1 MLVNKPKKRQKDS
14 IEEKQNSD
22 FKLWDL
28 KNLKNSKKNSFLT
41 NLQMFGK
48 LLLWNHQKEEN
59 PCGCINP
66 NNMEFLIVWESLIKL
81 NKREKV
87 MLYTKLFK
95 IDYIMI
101 PNLELVSILDKKEL
115 LPLFLDILIPLTI
128 MLLKLL
134 DRKIKDSLD

>member
-1 MLVNKPKKRQKDS
+1 
-14 IEEKQNSD
+14 
-22 FKLWDL
+22 
-28 KNLKNSKKNSFLT
+28 
-41 NLQMFGK
+41 
-48 LLLWNHQKEEN
+48 
-59 PCGCINP
+59 
-66 NNMEFLIVWESLIKL
+66 
-81 NKREKV
+81 

>member
-1 MLVNKPKKRQKDS
+1 
-14 IEEKQNSD
+14 
-22 FKLWDL
+22 
-28 KNLKNSKKNSFLT
+28 
-41 NLQMFGK
+41 
-48 LLLWNHQKEEN
+48 
-59 PCGCINP
+59 
-66 NNMEFLIVWESLIKL
+66 MEFLIVWESLIKL

-95 IDYIMI
+95 IDYTMI
-101 PNLELVSILDKKEL
+101 PNLELVFILDKKEL